1 MSKNSKII
9 KNGGFLIPFLMLL
22 AAILLFPLPGRAA
35 SPLEEAWQEL
45 LQTPLTS
52 VDRLRPAVREFI
64 RVQHA
69 SHLTNAS
76 IYSQALLELAN
87 RPQLP
92 DPVKI
97 ELARSAVEISPD
109 LAFPETALSKILF
122 RSGHYLQSF
131 RVFLKAA
138 GKFRNSRMESYY
150 ASTFF
155 WLAMAFLPLSLL
167 LLTTLLLVARYYR
180 TVSETGRLKLN
191 RLGNL
196 TLLATGTTVSLLVIL
211 IPAPLP
217 GLLLLALVLATL
229 ATRRD
234 NLLLTIIMTSLLA
247 VPYAYEKGM
256 LSLLALDSSFFK
268 VSQQNLSG
276 LGPDHDKI
284 VLRQPASNRSQLVLQ
299 LFSQAEAARLRKE
312 YQQAAIFLEKII
324 AKQVSLA
331 AVYNNL
337 GNLYLL
343 LDQPEKSIPL
353 YRKAISLRKK
363 FGIPYYNLSQAYL
376 RVSFDLNESAKALE
390 TALRLSPELN
400 RREESRDNL
409 EPTMEM
415 ELVFLPLPKDFYQRY
430 ADEQSGIE
438 TFLPEFMG
446 KLIFPG
452 AGRTSYFILVLA
464 TLGGLLF
471 LTVKTPAERRI
482 CLACGRMFHLPPS
495 AGRQVLCPLCRPR
508 PTAYGAASGGI
519 ENRLAISTVVGCL
532 LPGYYQFT
540 SNRQFYAMLFFI
552 PLLLWVYN
560 ILICRT
566 GILDPFPPSSAW
578 LQAVLPIFIWGINL
592 AVLVWLRYRDQR
604 RWSANWNAR
613 RSL

>member
-1 MSKNSKII
+1 MSKNPEIVKS
-9 KNGGFLIPFLMLL
+9 GRLSIPLLLLL
-22 AAILLFPLPGRAA
+22 ATVLLFPLPGRAA
-35 SPLEEAWQEL
+35 SPLEEAWQNL
-45 LQTPLTS
+45 IRTPMTS
-52 VDRLRPAVREFI
+52 ADRIRPAVRKFI
-64 RVQHA
+64 RAQHA
-69 SHLTNAS
+69 SHLANAS

-92 DPVKI
+92 DTVKI

-122 RSGHYLQSF
+122 QSGHYLQSF
-131 RVFLKAA
+131 SVFLKAA
-138 GKFRNSRMESYY
+138 KKFRNSRMESYY

-155 WLAMAFLPLSLL
+155 WLALAFLPLSLL
-167 LLTTLLLVARYYR
+167 LLTTFLLVARYYR

-196 TLLATGTTVSLLVIL
+196 TLLATGTAVALLVIL

-217 GLLLLALVLATL
+217 GLLLLALALATL

-234 NLLLTIIMTSLLA
+234 NLLLTIIMVSLLA

-268 VSQQNLSG
+268 VSQQNISG
-276 LGPDHDKI
+276 LGPDHNEI
-284 VLRQPASNRSQLVLQ
+284 ELRQPASNRSQLVLQ

-324 AKQVSLA
+324 AKKVSLA

-353 YRKAISLRKK
+353 YRKAISLKK
-363 FGIPYYNLSQAYL
+363 NSGIPYYNLSQAYL
-376 RVSFDLNESAKALE
+376 RASFDLKESAKALE

-400 RREESRDNL
+400 RREESRDDF
-409 EPTMEM
+409 EPAPTMEM

-438 TFLPEFMG
+438 TFLPEFIG

-482 CLACGRMFHLPPS
+482 CLACGRMFHLPRS
-495 AGRQVLCPLCRPR
+495 ASDHKLCPLCRPR
-508 PTAYGAASGGI
+508 PARSRQTPGGV
-519 ENRLAISTVVGCL
+519 ENRLAISTVIGCL

-540 SNRQFYAMLFFI
+540 TNRQFYAMLFFI
-552 PLLLWVYN
+552 PLLLWIYN
-560 ILICRT
+560 ILICQT
-566 GILDPFPPSSAW
+566 GILEPFPPSCAW
-578 LQAVLPIFIWGINL
+578 LQIVLPMFIWGINL

-604 RWSANWNAR
+604 GWSTR
-613 RSL
+613 RAL